1 MIRGVSLP
9 IRPPSR
15 SGLPVAALAL
25 AALLA
30 PVARAAAP
38 AAEVPPVVS
47 GGWLEPR
54 LASEDVVVL
63 DARPL
68 RDFLASHLPGARS
81 VAVENLRGTS
91 GGVPAT
97 MLPPAILGEVFARAG
112 VTPRSHVVVYG
123 AESDVDAAYVA
134 TAARVAGAARVSVLD
149 GGFAA
154 WNKDLRPVRVERVR
168 FSVPKAE
175 LRDAP
180 GLLAP
185 LEEALKRVGD
195 GKTVFLDV
203 RPEEQW
209 AKGRIPG
216 ARNRFWKK
224 DVEGGLFRQNEAI
237 RAELEAAGVSWEKPV
252 VVYCNSGHQASEALW
267 MLRYVL
273 GHPDARIYQGSWLE
287 WSMTPGTPREAPA
300 PAEPAPSPE
309 PAPK

>member
-1 MIRGVSLP
+1 MIRAVRARALP
-9 IRPPSR
+9 NLLR
-15 SGLPVAALAL
+15 LAVVLAL
-25 AALLA
+25 VLPAAA
-30 PVARAAAP
+30 VRAAGEAP
-38 AAEVPPVVS
+38 AVVS
-47 GGWLEPR
+47 GGWLEPK
-54 LASEDVVVL
+54 LAAEEVVVL

-97 MLPPAILGEVFARAG
+97 MLPPSILGEVFARAG

-123 AESDVDAAYVA
+123 AESDVDATYVA
-134 TAARVAGAARVSVLD
+134 TAARIAGVTKVSVLD

-154 WNKDLRPVRVERVR
+154 WNRDLRPVRAERLR
-168 FSVPKAE
+168 YPVPKPK
-175 LRDAP
+175 LRGDP
-180 GLLAP
+180 GLLVP

-203 RPEEQW
+203 RPEDQW

-224 DVEGGLFRQNEAI
+224 DVDGGLFRPNEAI

-252 VVYCNSGHQASEALW
+252 VVYCNSGHQASEAFW
-267 MLRYVL
+267 MLKYVL
-273 GHPDARIYQGSWLE
+273 GHPDARLYQGSWLE
-287 WSMTPGTPREAPA
+287 WSMTPGTPREAST
-300 PAEPAPSPE
+300 PAEPAP
-309 PAPK
+309 K